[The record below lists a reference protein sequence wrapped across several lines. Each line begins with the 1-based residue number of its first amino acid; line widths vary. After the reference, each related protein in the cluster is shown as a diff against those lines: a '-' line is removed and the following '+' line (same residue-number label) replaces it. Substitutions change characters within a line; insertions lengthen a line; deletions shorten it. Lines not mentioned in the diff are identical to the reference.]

1 MAKDLT
7 GLRVCKV
14 HIDRAGNTTE
24 ESQEVDFD
32 FGRGEGIA
40 LYRVEF
46 ALEPVVTADDDHDSR
61 FGFVSLHAEN
71 DALEQTF
78 DEISGEAVEIDSE
91 IIAEATIVC
100 LNQDEAATRG
110 GSAAAY
116 TWMSPNFWNFMEIH
130 GRPIILA
137 TNPTFRAQV
146 SDAGLVMDGLCT
158 MYYKYVEL
166 SNAEIRDAF
175 FRARG

>member
-1 MAKDLT
+1 MGKDIT
-7 GLRVCKV
+7 GLRVAKV

-46 ALEPVVTADDDHDSR
+46 AVEPVVTADDDHDSR

-78 DEISGEAVEIDSE
+78 DEISGENVELDSE
-91 IIAEATIVC
+91 IICESAIIA

-116 TWMSPNFWNFMEIH
+116 MWLAPNFWNFMEIA
-130 GRPIILA
+130 GKPLVLA

-146 SDAGLVMDGLCT
+146 SDAGLVMDSYCT

-166 SNAEIRDAF
+166 TNAEIRDAF
-175 FRARG
+175 FRGRG